1 MGAVKLTTVICTAGF
16 TERLHAFLDEL
27 GLKERGRMPILA
39 KWSNLTAPGIRKSL
53 ENDKPPKPDSFAL
66 LLDSLHKEA
75 HRKKGCTISKHD
87 IESYLLNGGSLPMSK
102 DNKIEKQQID
112 AATEGKIYIA
122 ISKAGNDIG
131 IDAFSEL
138 NKRQLEAAFAEIIK
152 IHIDKKFAI
161 DSPEMKEA
169 MKALLQLAKLGTL

>member
-1 MGAVKLTTVICTAGF
+1 MSAVKLSTVICTAGF
-16 TERLHAFLDEL
+16 TGRLHALLDKL

-39 KWSNLTAPGIRKSL
+39 TWSGLTSPGIRKSL

-66 LLDSLHKEA
+66 LLDSIYKEA
-75 HRKKGCTISKHD
+75 HRKKGSTVSKYD
-87 IESYLLNGGSLPMSK
+87 IESYLLNGDSLPMPN
-102 DNKIEKQQID
+102 DNTIEKKQID

-138 NKRQLEAAFAEIIK
+138 NKRQLEAAFSEIIK
-152 IHIDKKFAI
+152 IHIEKKFAI
-161 DSPEMKEA
+161 ESPEMKEA